1 MKLRL
6 AAIAAALLLTAGAAQ
21 AWWDTGWG
29 YRKSVTIDTTAT
41 GADVATPV
49 TAVPVLVRLHT
60 GNFTHFLN
68 VTERG
73 GDIRFLASDDQTVL
87 KHHVERFDAIN
98 ELAYIWV
105 QVPTIQGGSNA
116 NKIWMYFGNPAG
128 VQSEDLVG
136 TYGPNDVLVYHYDEV
151 SGAPQDK
158 TANANNAAAFTGSQ
172 NTGSLIGAGARL
184 AGSGRITINASPT
197 LQMDAAQGWTFS
209 TWIKIDGPQSDAV
222 LMERVDGGKQL
233 VLGIDGTNAYA
244 KFVDESGT
252 ATESPRTAALTPGTW
267 HHVALVV
274 GGGKMSVFVDG
285 VEGASVAGNFANMGG
300 AISIGG
306 ASDNRR
312 YLTAEIDETRIAN
325 VARTADYLKLATRVE
340 GMDGTGVVY
349 SADETPDTEGASE
362 ESHGPS
368 TFGIILNS
376 VFGNEEAIVEQL
388 VIGFCGVMA
397 LVAFAVMVLKFIYL
411 SKAKAASAKFLKAY
425 HALGGEQG
433 KGKTIAS
440 LYGEDDA
447 YGDSPLFRVYKLGID
462 EMRKRLQKSS
472 PSVGAAAVK
481 PNGIEAKSIEAIR
494 AALDATMVREGQKM
508 NSQMVLLTIAIS
520 GGPFIGLLGTVVGV
534 MVTFAA
540 IAASGDVNI
549 NAIAPGMAAALLA
562 TVAGLGVAIP
572 ALFGYN
578 YLGSMVKEVSADMHV
593 FTDEF
598 IARVVEQF
606 GR

>member
-1 MKLRL
+1 MNRRL
-6 AAIAAALLLTAGAAQ
+6 AAFAAALMLSAGPAY
-21 AWWDTGWG
+21 AWWDTAWG
-29 YRKSVTIDTTAT
+29 YRKSVTIDTTAA

-60 GNFTHFLN
+60 GNFTHFLD
-68 VTERG
+68 VTERA
-73 GDIRFLASDDQTVL
+73 GDIRFLAADDQTVL

-105 QVPTIQGGSNA
+105 QVPTIQGASSA

-128 VQSEDLVG
+128 VQGEDLVG
-136 TYGPNDVLVYHYDEV
+136 TYGPNEVLVFHYDET
-151 SGAPQDK
+151 SGTPQDK
-158 TANANNAAAFTGSQ
+158 TTNANNAVAFTGQQ
-172 NTGSLIGAGARL
+172 NPGSLIGPGARL
-184 AGSGRITINASPT
+184 AGSGLVTVNESPS
-197 LQMDAAQGWTFS
+197 LQLDAAQGWTFS
-209 TWIKIDGPQSDAV
+209 TWIKIDAPQTDAV
-222 LMERVDGGKQL
+222 LMERVDGSKQL

-244 KFVDESGT
+244 KFLDDAGT
-252 ATESPRTAALTPGTW
+252 ATETPRTAALTPGSW
-267 HHVALVV
+267 HHVALVI

-285 VEGASVAGNFANMGG
+285 VEATSVAGNLGTMGG
-300 AISIGG
+300 SISIGG
-306 ASDNRR
+306 AGDNSRFV
-312 YLTAEIDETRIAN
+312 TADIDETRVAN
-325 VARTADYLKLATRVE
+325 LARTPDFLKLAARIE

-368 TFGIILNS
+368 TFGIILRS
-376 VFGNEEAIVEQL
+376 VFDNEEAIVEQL
-388 VIGFCGVMA
+388 VIGFCGLMA

-425 HALGGEQG
+425 HALGGGQG
-433 KGKTIAS
+433 KGRTINA
-440 LYGEDDA
+440 LYGGDDA

-462 EMRKRLQKSS
+462 EMRKRLQKTS

-481 PNGIEAKSIEAIR
+481 PSGLEGKSIEAIR

-508 NSQMVLLTIAIS
+508 NAQMVLLTIAIS

-593 FTDEF
+593 FADEF
-598 IARVVEQF
+598 IARITEQY

>member
-6 AAIAAALLLTAGAAQ
+6 AAIAAALLSTAGTAQ
-21 AWWDTGWG
+21 AWWDTAWG
-29 YRKSVTIDTTAT
+29 YRKSVTVDTSAT
-41 GADVATPV
+41 GADVATPLS
-49 TAVPVLVRLHT
+49 AVPVLVRLHT
-60 GNFTHFLN
+60 GNFTHFLD
-68 VTERG
+68 VTERA
-73 GDIRFLASDDQTVL
+73 GDIRFLASDDKTVL

-105 QVPTIQGGSNA
+105 HVPTVQGGSNA
-116 NKIWMYFGNPAG
+116 NKFWMYFGNPAG
-128 VQSEDLVG
+128 VQAEDLIG
-136 TYGPNDVLVYHYDEV
+136 TYGPDDVLVYHYDEA

-158 TANANNAAAFTGSQ
+158 TVNANNAAAFTGTQ
-172 NTGSLIGAGARL
+172 NPGSLIGAGARL
-184 AGSGRITINASPT
+184 QGSGLVRVDDAPSLRIDS
-197 LQMDAAQGWTFS
+197 AQGWSFS

-222 LMERVDGGKQL
+222 LMERLDGGRQL

-244 KFVDESGT
+244 KFVDGT
-252 ATESPRTAALTPGTW
+252 GAAIETPRTAALTPGAW

-274 GGGKMSVFVDG
+274 GDGKVSVFVDG
-285 VEGASVAGNFANMGG
+285 AEGASIAGSLGSMGG

-306 ASDNRR
+306 AGDNSRFV
-312 YLTAEIDETRIAN
+312 TAEIDETRIAN
-325 VARTADYLKLATRVE
+325 VARTADYLRFVAAVE
-340 GMDGTGVVY
+340 GMDGKGVVY

-368 TFGIILNS
+368 TFGIILRS
-376 VFGNEEAIVEQL
+376 VFDNEEAIVEQL
-388 VIGFCGVMA
+388 VIGFCGLMA

-411 SKAKAASAKFLKAY
+411 TKAKAASAKFLKAY

-433 KGKTIAS
+433 KGRTINA
-440 LYGEDDA
+440 LYGEEDA

-462 EMRKRLQKSS
+462 EMRKRLQKTS
-472 PSVGAAAVK
+472 PSVGAAAVR
-481 PNGIEAKSIEAIR
+481 PSGLEAKSIEAIR

-508 NSQMVLLTIAIS
+508 NAQMVLLTIAIS

-578 YLGSMVKEVSADMHV
+578 YLGSMVKEISADMHV

-598 IARVVEQF
+598 IARVTEQY

>member
-6 AAIAAALLLTAGAAQ
+6 AAIAAALMLTAGAAQ
-21 AWWDTGWG
+21 AWWDTAWG
-29 YRKSVTIDTTAT
+29 YRKSVTIDTTAA

-60 GNFTHFLN
+60 GNFAHFLD
-68 VTERG
+68 VTERA

-98 ELAYIWV
+98 ELAYVWV
-105 QVPTIQGGSNA
+105 HVPTVQGGSNA
-116 NKIWMYFGNPAG
+116 NKIWMYFGNPVG
-128 VQSEDLVG
+128 VQAEDLVG
-136 TYGPNDVLVYHYDEV
+136 TYGPNDVLVYHYDEA

-158 TANANNAAAFTGSQ
+158 TVNANNASAFTGTP
-172 NTGSLIGAGARL
+172 NPGSLIGAGARL
-184 AGSGRITINASPT
+184 QGSGLVKIDDTPSLKMEPV
-197 LQMDAAQGWTFS
+197 QGWTFS
-209 TWIKIDGPQSDAV
+209 TWIKIEGPQSDAV
-222 LMERVDGGKQL
+222 LMERLDGGKQL

-244 KFVDESGT
+244 KFVDGAGA
-252 ATESPRTAALTPGTW
+252 ATETPRTAALAPGAW

-274 GGGKMSVFVDG
+274 GDGKMSVFVDG
-285 VEGASVAGNFANMGG
+285 AEASSVAGNLGTMGG
-300 AISIGG
+300 AIAIGG
-306 ASDNRR
+306 AAGGSRF
-312 YLTAEIDETRIAN
+312 LTAEIDETRIAN
-325 VARTADYLKLATRVE
+325 VARTADHLRFVAAVE
-340 GMDGTGVVY
+340 GMEGKGVVY

-368 TFGIILNS
+368 TFGIILRS
-376 VFGNEEAIVEQL
+376 VFDNEEAIVEQL
-388 VIGFCGVMA
+388 VIGFCGLMA

-425 HALGGEQG
+425 QGLGGEQG
-433 KGKTIAS
+433 KGRTINA

-462 EMRKRLQKSS
+462 EMRKRLQKTS

-481 PNGIEAKSIEAIR
+481 PSGLEGKSIEAIR

-508 NSQMVLLTIAIS
+508 NAQMVLLTIAIS

-593 FTDEF
+593 FADEF
-598 IARVVEQF
+598 IARVTEQY